1 MNAQLQ
7 SQLQQQ
13 FQQLQMQMQQLPNN
27 QLPPNVYGS
36 SSFQNANAIFAMN
49 STYNPHFNDNTSASI
64 MMNTNLNDQQ
74 PPTAMN
80 ESDEMK
86 PAAQQQQ
93 SVEMFVDRTIP
104 IVFGKDV
111 NQNTSYEAS
120 STTFGYNI
128 ANQSIAASVTTSIH
142 HHHEVITPST
152 ERNITDGSSNNS
164 NGNSNMFIFP
174 AILPTK
180 DPLMV
185 EFAEIYSGRQRP
197 SELED

>member
-13 FQQLQMQMQQLPNN
+13 FQQPQMQMQQLPNN
-27 QLPPNVYGS
+27 QLSPNVYGS
-36 SSFQNANAIFAMN
+36 SSFENANAIFAMN

-64 MMNTNLNDQQ
+64 MMNVNLNDQQ

-86 PAAQQQQ
+86 LAAQQQ
-93 SVEMFVDRTIP
+93 SIEMFVDRTIP

-120 STTFGYNI
+120 STTFGYN
-128 ANQSIAASVTTSIH
+128 
-142 HHHEVITPST
+142 
-152 ERNITDGSSNNS
+152 
-164 NGNSNMFIFP
+164 
-174 AILPTK
+174 
-180 DPLMV
+180 
-185 EFAEIYSGRQRP
+185 FA
-197 SELED
+197 D

>member
-13 FQQLQMQMQQLPNN
+13 FQQPQMQQLPNN
-27 QLPPNVYGS
+27 QLSP
-36 SSFQNANAIFAMN
+36 NAIFAMN

-93 SVEMFVDRTIP
+93 SIEMFVEHTIP

-120 STTFGYNI
+120 STTFGYNN

-142 HHHEVITPST
+142 HHHEVITLST

-164 NGNSNMFIFP
+164 NGNSSMSIIP
-174 AILPTK
+174 AILPTQ

-185 EFAEIYSGRQRP
+185 EFAEIYCGRQRP

>member
-1 MNAQLQ
+1 
-7 SQLQQQ
+7 
-13 FQQLQMQMQQLPNN
+13 MQMQQLPNN

-64 MMNTNLNDQQ
+64 MMNINLNDQQ

-86 PAAQQQQ
+86 PAAQQQQQQQ

-128 ANQSIAASVTTSIH
+128 ANQSIAASVATSIH

-185 EFAEIYSGRQRP
+185 EFAEIYSGRQRS

>member
-13 FQQLQMQMQQLPNN
+13 FQHFQMQMQQLPNN
-27 QLPPNVYGS
+27 QLSPNVYGS

-64 MMNTNLNDQQ
+64 MMNVNLNDQQ

-93 SVEMFVDRTIP
+93 QQQSVEMFVEHTIP

-120 STTFGYNI
+120 STTFGYN
-128 ANQSIAASVTTSIH
+128 
-142 HHHEVITPST
+142 
-152 ERNITDGSSNNS
+152 
-164 NGNSNMFIFP
+164 
-174 AILPTK
+174 
-180 DPLMV
+180 
-185 EFAEIYSGRQRP
+185 FA
-197 SELED
+197 D

>member
-13 FQQLQMQMQQLPNN
+13 FQQPQMQMQQLPNN
-27 QLPPNVYGS
+27 QLSPNVSGS

-86 PAAQQQQ
+86 LAAQQQ
-93 SVEMFVDRTIP
+93 SIEMFVDRTIP

-120 STTFGYNI
+120 STTFGYN
-128 ANQSIAASVTTSIH
+128 
-142 HHHEVITPST
+142 
-152 ERNITDGSSNNS
+152 
-164 NGNSNMFIFP
+164 
-174 AILPTK
+174 
-180 DPLMV
+180 
-185 EFAEIYSGRQRP
+185 FA
-197 SELED
+197 D